1 VNAIVVTINGDVIEE
16 KEKKKLSKKLK
27 QIENLE
33 ALDRELNENEKSKL
47 S

>member
-1 VNAIVVTINGDVIEE
+1 MVTINGDVIEE